1 MSLTILDLYNDG
13 MALLGIYNAS
23 VVPQEVRDHVL
34 SDINQALQ
42 LMQLAGE
49 DFYAR
54 ENQSLSLV
62 AGTNEYSLPEIVQQ
76 VLDPARLSSNG
87 QTLMGLKTR
96 SDYDKFG
103 QTFLGIF
110 GDVPNGI
117 PLAYFVETLRND
129 TGADSTQINFYVVP
143 APSANDTLILNVIND
158 PPCYQASDL
167 AASPPPTPPVPH
179 KYHESVLRPL
189 VRMNVTS
196 CDLYARK
203 QEGYRMIERDYLKA
217 LSLLGLADPRPGS
230 PYAVNAELKAEA
242 APSRANQQQ

>member
-13 MALLGIYNAS
+13 MALLGIYNPS

-49 DFYAR
+49 DFYSR
-54 ENQSLSLV
+54 EYLPITLA
-62 AGTNEYSLPEIVQQ
+62 AGTSLYSLPEEVQQ
-76 VLDPARLSSNG
+76 ILEPVRLSNG
-87 QTLMGLKTR
+87 STLVGLKSR

-103 QTFLGIF
+103 ETFLGVI
-110 GDVPNGI
+110 GNVPNGE
-117 PLAYFVETLRND
+117 PLAYFVETLRDNAGPD
-129 TGADSTQINFYVVP
+129 ATMINFYVTP
-143 APSANDTLILNVIND
+143 APASETTLILNVIND
-158 PPCYQASDL
+158 PPSYTLSDL
-167 AASPPPTPPVPH
+167 QATPAPTPPVPH

-217 LSLLGLADPRPGS
+217 LTLLGLADPRPGNS
-230 PYAVNAELKAEA
+230 YEVNAELKAEA
-242 APSRANQQQ
+242 QTKQAAQQQ